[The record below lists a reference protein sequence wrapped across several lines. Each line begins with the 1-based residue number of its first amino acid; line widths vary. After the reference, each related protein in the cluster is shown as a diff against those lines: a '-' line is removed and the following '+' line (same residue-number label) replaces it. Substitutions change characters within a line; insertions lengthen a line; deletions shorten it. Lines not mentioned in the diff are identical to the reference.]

1 MSIDE
6 RLRAGLAAN
15 TEHLGSGLE
24 REISTV
30 LRRVHRRRQA
40 RVVGGTLVVAAIVA
54 AFGWVGGMPGLLRGA
69 PDPAKPPRIT
79 IVEPRSMA
87 GMNGPLTAGRWVMPM
102 VGNDSDALPR
112 AVVEVPPGY
121 GTPGGWVVDRGADG
135 DPDNHG
141 EVFFWTAQDV
151 VRDPCEGVT
160 TADPGPTVL
169 DLANAIVAQPGQQ
182 TSRPKRVTVDGYSG
196 LYLEVTTPRKPS
208 RLAGC
213 HASEY
218 ALWSNEDGDFYRVTI
233 AGTVNRFWILDLD
246 GQRVVMCATTTP
258 SENAAAIT
266 EVVGIAE
273 STHFLPPLKPT
284 S

>member
-1 MSIDE
+1 
-6 RLRAGLAAN
+6 
-15 TEHLGSGLE
+15 
-24 REISTV
+24 
-30 LRRVHRRRQA
+30 
-40 RVVGGTLVVAAIVA
+40 
-54 AFGWVGGMPGLLRGA
+54 
-69 PDPAKPPRIT
+69 
-79 IVEPRSMA
+79 MA
-87 GMNGPLTAGRWVMPM
+87 GMNGPLTAGSWVMPM

-112 AVVEVPPGY
+112 AVVEVPAGY

-141 EVFFWTAQDV
+141 DVLFWTAQDV

-160 TADPGPTVL
+160 AADPGPTVR

-182 TSRPKRVTVDGYSG
+182 TSRPRPVTIDGYSG
-196 LYLEVTTPRKPS
+196 LYMEVTTPRELS

-218 ALWSNEDGDFYRVTI
+218 ALWTNEDGDFYRVTI

-246 GQRVVMCATTTP
+246 GLRVVMCAVTTP
-258 SENAAAIT
+258 SEDAAAIT

-273 STHFLPPLKPT
+273 STHFLPPLKPKPT
-284 S
+284 T